1 LAIEGAGKIIGVGNG
16 DPSSH
21 EPDQFI
27 ASASTPLPVWQ
38 RSLFNGFAQIIVQS
52 TKEPGDIKLTA
63 RTTGLAETTLPLT
76 AKPVALRLA
85 VPRAHAGSP
94 GFSRSPALARSPDRL
109 KPGLPTGV
117 RYRCF

>member
-1 LAIEGAGKIIGVGNG
+1 MPSRSSPSSSVPRCRPRPCLPLAQNRISLAIEGAGKIIGVGNG

-85 VPRAHAGSP
+85 VP
-94 GFSRSPALARSPDRL
+94 
-109 KPGLPTGV
+109 
-117 RYRCF
+117 